1 MDFNTTREK
10 QPEHLPLDVKQYT
23 THEKLL
29 PLPER
34 IELQSDQ
41 ASKFYYWFMENTEEN
56 VKY

>member
-10 QPEHLPLDVKQYT
+10 QPEYLPHDVKQNT

-34 IELQSDQ
+34 RIELQSDQ
-41 ASKFYYWFMENTEEN
+41 ASKFNY
-56 VKY
+56 